1 MQFFLLDQTLFKF
14 DPSIESKLFSL
25 DKILP
30 LNKSNNCK
38 TNIKEHSNNC
48 KTNIKYGPDA
58 RAPQILIRLSKP
70 RENQKSK
77 KTQLSG
83 EVLVS
88 GPKIFF
94 GFPRVFCFFWFRCRF
109 LKPQKN
115 IFFSGFMKN
124 SSLKY
129 IRQTYQKTEVLLGF
143 GQIFKK
149 PFKNQKSKGFFG
161 FRS

>member
-25 DKILP
+25 DKIFP

-88 GPKIFF
+88 GPNI
-94 GFPRVFCFFWFRCRF
+94 GFPRVFVFLFRCRF
-109 LKPQKN
+109 LKPQTN
-115 IFFSGFMKN
+115 IVFFWFYEKFF
-124 SSLKY
+124 L
-129 IRQTYQKTEVLLGF
+129 EVYKANIPENWGLSWF
-143 GQIFKK
+143 WTDF
-149 PFKNQKSKGFFG
+149 
-161 FRS
+161 

>member
-94 GFPRVFCFFWFRCRF
+94 GFPRVFF
-109 LKPQKN
+109 
-115 IFFSGFMKN
+115 
-124 SSLKY
+124 
-129 IRQTYQKTEVLLGF
+129 V
-143 GQIFKK
+143 
-149 PFKNQKSKGFFG
+149 FFG
-161 FRS
+161 LDVDS